1 MGSLILCHKK
11 KAKHPYEISR
21 IHTRISTLEELCYYL
36 CNNLYLIDYTIMNE
50 QLCRWIADEL
60 EMQDL
65 AVKLVELIRNHGSVE
80 KFVVLVLHESRIYT
94 PGEMA
99 HIQNVLEKLKNQKE
113 VERQKYKAD
122 KLMESGELESAIL
135 VYMSI
140 VNGEK
145 DDSVDKRFYGRV
157 SACLA
162 GAYGRAFLYEE
173 SARMYEKAYKIC
185 EDNKML
191 EWMRSRLHSFLPA
204 QKKNVTGSAIFALT
218 MKIGYLK
225 PITVSF
231 TRMLRGHWK
240 AFLRKPTFISSAT
253 ASVDISKFF

>member
-140 VNGEK
+140 VNGE
-145 DDSVDKRFYGRV
+145 
-157 SACLA
+157 
-162 GAYGRAFLYEE
+162 E

-191 EWMRSRLHSFLPA
+191 E
-204 QKKNVTGSAIFALT
+204 
-218 MKIGYLK
+218 GYLYASSRYMPQDEYQK
-225 PITVSF
+225 MVMGNEILLEIDNKLTEKIEKVRENINIEPSKELF
-231 TRMLRGHWK
+231 EEWK
-240 AFLRKPTFISSAT
+240 KEYRRA
-253 ASVDISKFF
+253 

>member
-1 MGSLILCHKK
+1 MGN
-11 KAKHPYEISR
+11 Y
-21 IHTRISTLEELCYYL
+21 
-36 CNNLYLIDYTIMNE
+36 LYLIDYTIMNE

-191 EWMRSRLHSFLPA
+191 E
-204 QKKNVTGSAIFALT
+204 
-218 MKIGYLK
+218 GYLYASSRYMPQDEYQK
-225 PITVSF
+225 MVMGNEILLEIDNKLTEKIEKVRENINIEPSKELF
-231 TRMLRGHWK
+231 EEWK
-240 AFLRKPTFISSAT
+240 KEYRIMEKKS
-253 ASVDISKFF
+253 

>member
-1 MGSLILCHKK
+1 M
-11 KAKHPYEISR
+11 
-21 IHTRISTLEELCYYL
+21 
-36 CNNLYLIDYTIMNE
+36 
-50 QLCRWIADEL
+50 
-60 EMQDL
+60 
-65 AVKLVELIRNHGSVE
+65 
-80 KFVVLVLHESRIYT
+80 F
-94 PGEMA
+94 
-99 HIQNVLEKLKNQKE
+99 LEKLKNQKE

-162 GAYGRAFLYEE
+162 GAYRRAFLYEE

-191 EWMRSRLHSFLPA
+191 EGAICKFRIHAARMNIRRWSWAMKSFWKLTTNLQEKIEKVRENINIEPS
-204 QKKNVTGSAIFALT
+204 KELLKNGKEYRRTSVYGRKF
-218 MKIGYLK
+218 
-225 PITVSF
+225 
-231 TRMLRGHWK
+231 K
-240 AFLRKPTFISSAT
+240 A
-253 ASVDISKFF
+253 VY

>member
-21 IHTRISTLEELCYYL
+21 IHKKISTMEELCYYL

-60 EMQDL
+60 EMPAL
-65 AVKLVELIRNHGSVE
+65 ADKMVEQIRNNGSVE
-80 KFVVLVLHESRIYT
+80 KFVVLVLHESKIYT

-113 VERQKYKAD
+113 VERQKFKAD
-122 KLMESGELESAIL
+122 TLMESGELESAIL

-140 VNGEK
+140 VNGER
-145 DDSVDKRFYGRV
+145 DESVDKRFYGRV
-157 SACLA
+157 YACLA

-185 EDNKML
+185 EDNRML
-191 EWMRSRLHSFLPA
+191 E
-204 QKKNVTGSAIFALT
+204 
-218 MKIGYLK
+218 GYLY
-225 PITVSF
+225 
-231 TRMLRGHWK
+231 
-240 AFLRKPTFISSAT
+240 ASSRFMPADEYQKMVMGNEVLLE
-253 ASVDISKFF
+253 VDNKLTEKISKVRENIKIEPTRELFDEWKKEYRRA

>member
-145 DDSVDKRFYGRV
+145 DDSVDKRFYMV
-157 SACLA
+157 ACLRVLPEHM
-162 GAYGRAFLYEE
+162 GEHFCMKSRRECMRRRIR
-173 SARMYEKAYKIC
+173 SVKIIKCSKVTCMQVPDTCRRMNIRRWSWAMK
-185 EDNKML
+185 
-191 EWMRSRLHSFLPA
+191 SF
-204 QKKNVTGSAIFALT
+204 
-218 MKIGYLK
+218 
-225 PITVSF
+225 
-231 TRMLRGHWK
+231 
-240 AFLRKPTFISSAT
+240 
-253 ASVDISKFF
+253 

>member
-162 GAYGRAFLYEE
+162 GAYGSVKIIKCSKVTCMQVPDTCR
-173 SARMYEKAYKIC
+173 RMNIRRWSWAMK
-185 EDNKML
+185 
-191 EWMRSRLHSFLPA
+191 SFWKLTTNL
-204 QKKNVTGSAIFALT
+204 QK
-218 MKIGYLK
+218 
-225 PITVSF
+225 
-231 TRMLRGHWK
+231 R
-240 AFLRKPTFISSAT
+240 
-253 ASVDISKFF
+253 

>member
-1 MGSLILCHKK
+1 MGSLILSHKK

-145 DDSVDKRFYGRV
+145 
-157 SACLA
+157 
-162 GAYGRAFLYEE
+162 
-173 SARMYEKAYKIC
+173 MI
-185 EDNKML
+185 
-191 EWMRSRLHSFLPA
+191 
-204 QKKNVTGSAIFALT
+204 Q
-218 MKIGYLK
+218 
-225 PITVSF
+225 
-231 TRMLRGHWK
+231 
-240 AFLRKPTFISSAT
+240 
-253 ASVDISKFF
+253 

>member
-11 KAKHPYEISR
+11 KAKHPYEVSR
-21 IHTRISTLEELCYYL
+21 VHKRIYTMEELCYYL

-60 EMQDL
+60 DL
-65 AVKLVELIRNHGSVE
+65 ADLADKLLDLIRSNGSVE
-80 KFVVLVLHESRIYT
+80 QFVLCVLSESRIYT

-113 VERQKYKAD
+113 VERQKFKAD
-122 KLMESGELESAIL
+122 TLMESGELESAIL

-140 VNGEK
+140 VNGER

-157 SACLA
+157 YACLA

-173 SARMYEKAYKIC
+173 AARMYEKAYKIC
-185 EDNKML
+185 EDKRML
-191 EWMRSRLHSFLPA
+191 EGYLYASYRYLPA
-204 QKKNVTGSAIFALT
+204 DEYQKMVMGNEVLLEIDNKLAE
-218 MKIGYLK
+218 KIAK
-225 PITVSF
+225 VKENITLEPS
-231 TRMLRGHWK
+231 REMLEEWK
-240 AFLRKPTFISSAT
+240 KEYRRA
-253 ASVDISKFF
+253 